1 MTTPERVLCVDP
13 HDYGPTTTTEWIPW
27 AKAREKTHELHQ
39 CPDCRLLV
47 IWRPRAEQRP
57 EPEQQAL
64 L

>member
-1 MTTPERVLCVDP
+1 MTQPERVLCADP
-13 HDYGPTTTTEWIPW
+13 HDYGPATTPDWIAW
-27 AKAREKTHELHQ
+27 AAARDTDEVHQ

-47 IWRPRAEQRP
+47 IWRPKTTPMA